1 MEMRGMEAL
10 RILWSGLRQ
19 TILTAL
25 IITFGWT
32 STVLA
37 ETEVTYDAG
46 KLNKIKVLLDDLYD
60 KGQIPNYAVEVRR
73 KGEQIYAAYRGQ
85 TELGGALAVDAN
97 TIFWVASMGK
107 PIVSTAIL
115 KLIEDGK
122 LGLDDELS
130 QYFPEFESMVVAP
143 LGDLDVPFETA
154 KSKITIR
161 NLLTHTSGFTYS
173 PDVLGVGDVA
183 EQYAELGVM
192 FNQYSLEENLELLS
206 QIPLVAHPGTAFN
219 YSVSV
224 DVLGAVVEKVTGMRL
239 GEYLDQ
245 QFFKPMGM
253 KDTAFMVAPEDRVR
267 FARFYQPASINNPA
281 PVVAGS
287 DVIWQIAETAP
298 FGRSYDDWGKPTIYD
313 GGGGGIFST
322 ANDFL
327 KYAEMVAGSG
337 IFEGQVYLSS
347 ETAKLHFTDLMPS
360 LGLEAFA
367 AGFGEAARFMK
378 FGGGY
383 GIKLEEDGSGAHD
396 YYFWGGAAN
405 TFFWID
411 ATDQSVGVFFTHIWP
426 PRYNLSDQIEQLVDE
441 ARQK

>member
-1 MEMRGMEAL
+1 MEAL
-10 RILWSGLRQ
+10 RMLGSGLRQ
-19 TILTAL
+19 AILAASV
-25 IITFGWT
+25 ITFTWA
-32 STVLA
+32 STVSA
-37 ETEVTYDAG
+37 ETDVAYDVD
-46 KLNKIKVLLDDLYD
+46 KLNKIQVLLDALYD

-73 KGEQIYAAYRGQ
+73 KGEQIYSAYRGQ
-85 TELGGALAVDAN
+85 TELGGALAVDEN

-122 LGLDDELS
+122 IGLDDELS
-130 QYFPEFESMVVAP
+130 QYFPEFENMVVAP

-154 KSKITIR
+154 KTKITIR
-161 NLLTHTSGFTYS
+161 NLLTHTSGFTYR

-192 FNQYSLEENLELLS
+192 TQNYSLEENLELLA
-206 QIPLVAHPGTAFN
+206 QIPLVAHPGTSFN

-224 DVLGAVVEKVTGMRL
+224 DVLGAVIEKVTGMRL
-239 GEYLDQ
+239 GKYLDQ

-253 KDTAFMVAPEDRVR
+253 KDTAFLVAPEDRAR

-281 PVVAGS
+281 PLIPGS
-287 DVIWQIAETAP
+287 NIIWQIAETAA
-298 FGRSYDDWGKPTIYD
+298 FGRSYDDWGSPPIYD
-313 GGGGGIFST
+313 AGGGGIYST
-322 ANDFL
+322 AKDFL
-327 KYAEMVAGSG
+327 KYAEMVAGNG
-337 IFEGQVYLSS
+337 VFEDKVYLSPEAS
-347 ETAKLHFTDLMPS
+347 KLHFTDLMPS

-441 ARQK
+441 ARLK